1 MGMNYDEIE
10 NYVMEGKNFYGDMVS
25 DEVIELE
32 KLTRESEPDKVKI
45 EQILKGGTIR
55 KWADKLDTMMGF
67 N

>member
-1 MGMNYDEIE
+1 
-10 NYVMEGKNFYGDMVS
+10 MVS

-45 EQILKGGTIR
+45 EQIPKGGTIR